1 MAVHPTRWRIHLHA
15 LSDPPPNLVGKRK
28 HNKWA
33 AWELYLVG
41 DVGDPVYSDIE
52 FCCLQVC
59 YVVIPDR
66 VLPREGRDA
75 AIHDHPMII
84 VSTLSTAVGAE
95 CERDAA
101 PLLFFFSLSVLLFS
115 FLSFFKFFLYCTP
128 QRILFF
134 SSRHRVSMEPTLY
147 QPPSLPGIDPLSLH
161 RAPRTKI

>member
-1 MAVHPTRWRIHLHA
+1 MSNIHPTSTVIFFLLVEGLLVIIPGSRIGFLNVKFMETGQGGMAVHPTRWRIHLHA

-101 PLLFFFSLSVLLFS
+101 PLLFFFLSLCSSLLFS
-115 FLSFFKFFLYCTP
+115 FLF
-128 QRILFF
+128 
-134 SSRHRVSMEPTLY
+134 
-147 QPPSLPGIDPLSLH
+147 
-161 RAPRTKI
+161 